1 MRFLYHNLLAVV
13 FMIFVHLSEFNL
25 KVIQYESY
33 SLDRW
38 RKSMDF
44 RLFPKRYLEKN
55 LSFDHFFMIWG
66 HEFYCKTHQ
75 SRGSSAVEQIKEG

>member
-1 MRFLYHNLLAVV
+1 
-13 FMIFVHLSEFNL
+13 
-25 KVIQYESY
+25 
-33 SLDRW
+33 
-38 RKSMDF
+38 MDF

-75 SRGSSAVEQIKEG
+75 SRGSSAVEEIKEG